1 MVIAKT
7 VLLELIKSKKI
18 HVSPL
23 KMDQVGPGSID
34 LSLGNEFR
42 FYLPEGKPIQ
52 VTESTD
58 YKKYTKRVVAN
69 EIIMRPGDF
78 VLGITKE
85 KIKLPENICGWL
97 QGRSRFARLGLAIHT
112 TASFVQPGSE
122 NRQVLE
128 MFNFGPHPL
137 VIKAGERIVQ
147 LVLERT
153 EGRGKLTGKFKN
165 QVL

>member
-7 VLLELIKSKKI
+7 VLLDMIKKGKI
-18 HVSPL
+18 KITPL
-23 KMDQVGPGSID
+23 KDNQIGPGSID

-42 FYLPEGKPIQ
+42 RYGPQHVVIHVNEN
-52 VTESTD
+52 SD
-58 YKKYTKRVVAN
+58 YKKYTKKFTAN
-69 EIIMRPGDF
+69 EITLHPGEF
-78 VLGITKE
+78 ILGITKE

-97 QGRSRFARLGLAIHT
+97 QGRSRFARLGLTIHI

-128 MFNFGPHPL
+128 MINLCPHPL
-137 VIKAGERIVQ
+137 RIKAGERIVQ

-153 EGRGKLTGKFKN
+153 EGKGKLTGKFKN

>member
-7 VLLELIKSKKI
+7 VLIDMIKKGIVKI
-18 HVSPL
+18 TPL
-23 KMDQVGPGSID
+23 KMDQIGPGSID

-42 FYLPEGKPIQ
+42 LYPPDSKSIR
-52 VTESTD
+52 VTEGTD
-58 YKKYTKRVVAN
+58 FKRYTKKITAE
-69 EIIMRPGDF
+69 EIIIRPGDF
-78 VLGITKE
+78 VIGITKE

-97 QGRSRFARLGLAIHT
+97 QGRSRFARLGLTIHM

-128 MFNFGPHPL
+128 MFNLGPHPL
-137 VIKAGERIVQ
+137 AIKAGERIVQ